1 MAEGAKEDGEL
12 IGTKVA
18 FFKGATHKYMQNL
31 KLFHCPGASV
41 SECS

>member
-18 FFKGATHKYMQNL
+18 FCRGPRINT
-31 KLFHCPGASV
+31 CTI
-41 SECS
+41 